1 MSDFELP
8 FSRSRFGIARCDIT
22 PQVGIYHR
30 MWGAASHDQS
40 EGVHLPLTATA
51 IVMAPTGQASRLLG
65 YTLAP
70 ARPVAA
76 RTADVKIQP
85 IPEYLLRREA
95 AE

>member
-1 MSDFELP
+1 VLVVLLRP
-8 FSRSRFGIARCDIT
+8 NG
-22 PQVGIYHR
+22 
-30 MWGAASHDQS
+30 
-40 EGVHLPLTATA
+40 LLTRT
-51 IVMAPTGQASRLLG
+51 PTGQASRLLG
-65 YTLAP
+65 YTLTP